1 MKGSLR
7 IIFAILSKTN
17 VTKKSVLKHLWLTW
31 LSGHYEQKYGLHT
44 AKKSFNCY
52 HLAVWNTHTIY
63 VQKIFEV
70 STGRSAQ
77 FDRPLSASGKFPS
90 SAILSALEQS
100 AVSTNVQDK
109 SHLGVEGIAL
119 FTFHVMDKSVN
130 IPPPPPPFSV
140 TFHPHVN
147 Q

>member
-1 MKGSLR
+1 MEY
-7 IIFAILSKTN
+7 T
-17 VTKKSVLKHLWLTW
+17 
-31 LSGHYEQKYGLHT
+31 HYICK
-44 AKKSFNCY
+44 
-52 HLAVWNTHTIY
+52 
-63 VQKIFEV
+63 KIFEV

-130 IPPPPPPFSV
+130 ISPPSQLHSILMSISNSSVDLRNMIMHFVCITIGLLKACERCLPPQCLHKMSS
-140 TFHPHVN
+140 HEN
-147 Q
+147 

>member
-1 MKGSLR
+1 M
-7 IIFAILSKTN
+7 
-17 VTKKSVLKHLWLTW
+17 
-31 LSGHYEQKYGLHT
+31 
-44 AKKSFNCY
+44 
-52 HLAVWNTHTIY
+52 WNTHTIY

-130 IPPPPPPFSV
+130 IPPPPPSQLHSILMSISNSSV
-140 TFHPHVN
+140 DLRNMIMHFVCIIIGLLKACERCLPPQCLHKMSGHEN
-147 Q
+147 